1 MEKLIILDYS
11 TGTVDIYDTQYDIE
25 PDVDDL
31 IDSLGHRANDCVY
44 MFAQSPEITF
54 HKEILK

>member
-25 PDVDDL
+25 PDMDDL

-44 MFAQSPEITF
+44 MFAQSSEITF